1 MRVGSFVVEAKFVR
15 EDPMRVARIMSDM
28 CVVRCE
34 FIYSC
39 DQFHYEAICD
49 DFDDIAPGDTIPQYT
64 LMMQHGDR
72 IGVERVDK
80 SPVSV

>member
-49 DFDDIAPGDTIPQYT
+49 DFDDIALHETIPQYVIYT
-64 LMMQHGDR
+64 DGDKR
-72 IGVERVDK
+72 HEVRRVDK